1 MFDIGFWELTLIAI
15 VVLLV
20 MSPERIPAAAVATG
34 QWLRKIK
41 GTIHNLRSE
50 IRKELS
56 LWGKTDNLSDQMDNL
71 DRLLKDAPDKKPS
84 D

>member
-20 MSPERIPAAAVATG
+20 MRPERIPAAAVAAG

-41 GTIHNLRSE
+41 GTIHSLRSE